1 MASFINRPGVV
12 KALKVYSVLAN
23 PAKTAQQTER
33 VARTARNIKGVVNAV
48 AKGKSKGIPAGET
61 LGRYAGNVV
70 RNQGG
75 SEAAAQ
81 VVSSVTSRLV
91 AKGAE
96 AFNDRRAK
104 TPGPN
109 RLQKISR
116 LGNFLADQA
125 GRPSKPN
132 TLPQTYSQWEKN
144 GPIEMPRKP
153 YSAPNRS
160 YGED

>member
-1 MASFINRPGVV
+1 MPSFINRPGVV

-23 PAKTAQQTER
+23 PSKTAQQTER
-33 VARTARNIKGVVNAV
+33 VAKAAKIIKGVTNAV
-48 AKGKSKGIPAGET
+48 AAGKRQGVPASQT
-61 LGRYAGNVV
+61 IGRYAGNIV

-81 VVSSVTSRLV
+81 VVASATSRLV
-91 AKGAE
+91 AKGVD

-109 RLQKISR
+109 RTQKVSR
-116 LGNFLADQA
+116 LGHFLADQA
-125 GRPSKPN
+125 GRPSAPG
-132 TLPQTYSQWEKN
+132 TLPQTYDQWQKD